1 MLLSIII
8 LLVVL
13 VCLIVVVRTKKMHN
27 ATVEKLK
34 AEIAEKTAEIA
45 KLVKQIATDKDLLEA
60 VQEDLTTAK
69 EKYNELEGK
78 FTDAVLDSIP
88 EPPDE
93 GSESTDEDTRDLV
106 KRETAITVLYDG
118 PIKKKQGKLVCSCCG
133 GSVGGRGKV
142 NYCSWCGAEIEF
154 ADKPETKKFTE

>member
-1 MLLSIII
+1 MLLNIII

-13 VCLIVVVRTKKMHN
+13 VCLIAVVRTNKMHN
-27 ATVEKLK
+27 ATVKKLK
-34 AEIAEKTAEIA
+34 AEIA

-60 VQEDLTTAK
+60 VQEDLTTARA
-69 EKYNELEGK
+69 KYNELEEK
-78 FTDAVLDSIP
+78 LANAELDRVP
-88 EPPDE
+88 EPLN
-93 GSESTDEDTRDLV
+93 EDTEPPA
-106 KRETAITVLYDG
+106 KRETAVTVLYDG

>member
-13 VCLIVVVRTKKMHN
+13 VCLIVVVRNKKMYN

-60 VQEDLTTAK
+60 VQEDLAIAK
-69 EKYNELEGK
+69 ENYNELEEK
-78 FTDAVLDSIP
+78 LANAELDRVP
-88 EPPDE
+88 EPLN
-93 GSESTDEDTRDLV
+93 EDAEPPA
-106 KRETAITVLYDG
+106 KRETAVTVLYDG